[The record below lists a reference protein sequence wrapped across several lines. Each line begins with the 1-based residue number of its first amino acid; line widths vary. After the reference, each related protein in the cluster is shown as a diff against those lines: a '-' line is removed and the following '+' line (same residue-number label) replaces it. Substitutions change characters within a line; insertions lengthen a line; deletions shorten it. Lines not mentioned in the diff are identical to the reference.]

1 MPLGDAVAASRARA
15 QAGFNQSVL
24 DLYSKLPQD
33 VKDKTGNLGDYVVLK
48 VNELHNT
55 SSQPVAQLF
64 NSVISTIQADPKA
77 AALDAIKQFSTTLGS
92 IQGYYQDPSVVH
104 YPDRDTSLKNNLKS
118 AITFASASGVPAD
131 SINSDINTSFSG
143 SYGQALQQNA
153 AVKSD
158 SSMLGPILGI
168 VAAFVL
174 PGIGAAIGEAI
185 AEAGI
190 VTTAAEAAAAATAAG
205 ATAAEVTAA
214 AAAATS
220 TATQIGTAIASVSVQ
235 VAQGVPIQ
243 DAVMNAAIS
252 TVVQT
257 GSTDVAK
264 QIVAAGTDPA
274 VANAITSVGGSI
286 AKTAASGGSETDIL
300 KNAVGALAGSGV
312 TSLTAEELGTAASRA
327 AGAAVGTAA
336 AGGDTSKVLGAA
348 AGALGRTDAAT
359 GTAAA
364 DTTALTPEEQAQVA
378 ENRITSAVNTAQTS
392 AEQAQ
397 PGIDARTQE
406 IINQMQSGTVVDPA
420 VSSVISTADT
430 TAAQTAA
437 TPAAREEVVV
447 TAPAGGASNVSAS
460 DQQILNLIG
469 TDTAAT
475 GGANAAVIN
484 PATISTTGAGANV
497 ADANVASTA
506 ATTEVPAAKEEVV
519 VTADKPVVPDANV
532 DATIVD
538 TSSKPLIDATTSL
551 ANAAGQDSGTVTVTA
566 DKPAANVSTGD
577 QQIIDLIS
585 GDTSKATDT
594 GAADTGTAVTDAG
607 TVNVTAGRENV
618 AAPTI
623 IDVVSPEPAPS
634 PTPAPAPADKVEE
647 VVVTAKKDNVSPTII
662 DTVETPVAKTEPA
675 AADKT
680 AEEEVAKDTV
690 PYKPELFIFG
700 GTSPKGR
707 KSPALS
713 QAINAPFYPSTGLTQ
728 ALTASRPAGEID
740 ADPTGKKRQ
749 NVWNE
754 ASLRLKD
761 ALGL

>member
-1 MPLGDAVAASRARA
+1 MGDTFSTLNNIWSTTPSTG
-15 QAGFNQSVL
+15 QYT
-24 DLYSKLPQD
+24 DP
-33 VKDKTGNLGDYVVLK
+33 KTGIIYTQGINYQSTGDYGT
-48 VNELHNT
+48 T
-55 SSQPVAQLF
+55 STPSGGYDSYNPKTNQITNYDASGNITYNAQK
-64 NSVISTIQADPKA
+64 QADKGF
-77 AALDAIKQFSTTLGS
+77 L
-92 IQGYYQDPSVVH
+92 
-104 YPDRDTSLKNNLKS
+104 
-118 AITFASASGVPAD
+118 
-131 SINSDINTSFSG
+131 SDI
-143 SYGQALQQNA
+143 L
-153 AVKSD
+153 
-158 SSMLGPILGI
+158 SSPIMPILL
-168 VAAFVL
+168 AAVL
-174 PGIGAAIGEAI
+174 PGVGAAIGSAL

-312 TSLTAEELGTAASRA
+312 TTLTADELGTAASRA
-327 AGAAVGTAA
+327 VGAAVGTAA

-348 AGALGRTDAAT
+348 AGALGNASTT
-359 GTAAA
+359 TSTTAAN
-364 DTTALTPEEQAQVA
+364 TTALTPEEQAQV
-378 ENRITSAVNTAQTS
+378 EQNRITSAVNTAQTS

-397 PGIDARTQE
+397 PGIDARTQD
-406 IINQMQSGTVVDPA
+406 IINQMEYGTVVDPA
-420 VSSVISTADT
+420 VSSTVSTADT

-437 TPAAREEVVV
+437 TPAAKDEVVIS
-447 TAPAGGASNVSAS
+447 APAGGASNVSAN
-460 DQQILNLIG
+460 DRQILNLIG
-469 TDTAAT
+469 TDTATT

-519 VTADKPVVPDANV
+519 VTADKPVVQDANV
-532 DATIVD
+532 FPTIVD
-538 TSSKPLIDATTSL
+538 TSSKSLIDTTTSL
-551 ANAAGQDSGTVTVTA
+551 ANAAGQGADTVTVTA
-566 DKPAANVSTGD
+566 DKPASNVSTGD

-585 GDTSKATDT
+585 SDTSKT
-594 GAADTGTAVTDAG
+594 ADTGTAVTDAG

-623 IDVVSPEPAPS
+623 IDVVSPEPAPA
-634 PTPAPAPADKVEE
+634 PAPEPAPADKVEE

-662 DTVETPVAKTEPA
+662 DNVTPPKTPDEVIITADRPSVPEIEITAPKEKIDPTIISEIPTPV
-675 AADKT
+675 DKPV
-680 AEEEVAKDTV
+680 EEMPPEETTPDA

-707 KSPALS
+707 KSSALS
-713 QAINAPFYPSTGLTQ
+713 QTINAPFYPSTGLTQ

-761 ALGL
+761 ALGI

>member
-1 MPLGDAVAASRARA
+1 MAVSDQNPAEVEARLS
-15 QAGFNQSVL
+15 QLFNIT
-24 DLYSKLPQD
+24 PQD
-33 VKDKTGNLGDYVVLK
+33 VGLNSFSSLWSLPGYAGAVYGSMGGGDTGYINLDDSDPDPRQTVINSLKSTAQDPKDYLNWRVAIDATFMAYDKYNFGGANEDFYKNRIAQASKDYVQSGGSAQDLQ
-48 VNELHNT
+48 NT
-55 SSQPVAQLF
+55 
-64 NSVISTIQADPKA
+64 
-77 AALDAIKQFSTTLGS
+77 FSTNYQEGS
-92 IQGYYQDPSVVH
+92 RSN
-104 YPDRDTSLKNNLKS
+104 T
-118 AITFASASGVPAD
+118 ASY
-131 SINSDINTSFSG
+131 DING
-143 SYGQALQQNA
+143 GLWNA
-153 AVKSD
+153 IVGVGLAV
-158 SSMLGPILGI
+158 
-168 VAAFVL
+168 VL
-174 PGIGAAIGEAI
+174 PGVGAAIGSAL

-205 ATAAEVTAA
+205 ATTSEVTAA

-312 TSLTAEELGTAASRA
+312 TTLTADELGASASRA
-327 AGAAVGTAA
+327 VGAAVGTAA
-336 AGGDTSKVLGAA
+336 AGGDTSKVLSAA
-348 AGALGRTDAAT
+348 AGALGNASTT
-359 GTAAA
+359 TSTTAAN
-364 DTTALTPEEQAQVA
+364 TTALTPEEQAQVA

-437 TPAAREEVVV
+437 TPAARDEVVIS
-447 TAPAGGASNVSAS
+447 APAGGASNVSAS

-469 TDTAAT
+469 TDTATT

-506 ATTEVPAAKEEVV
+506 ATTETPATTEEIV
-519 VTADKPVVPDANV
+519 VTPDKPVVPDANV

-538 TSSKPLIDATTSL
+538 TSSKPLIDKETSL

-623 IDVVSPEPAPS
+623 IDVVSPEPAPA
-634 PTPAPAPADKVEE
+634 PAPEPAPADKVEE

-662 DTVETPVAKTEPA
+662 DTVETPAAKTEPVA
-675 AADKT
+675 VDKT
-680 AEEEVAKDTV
+680 AAAEDAVAKDAV
-690 PYKPELFIFG
+690 PFKPELFIFG
-700 GTSPKGR
+700 GTSPKGQ
-707 KSPALS
+707 KSSALS
-713 QAINAPFYPSTGLTQ
+713 QTINAPFYPSTGLTQ

-761 ALGL
+761 ALGI